1 MAEPKEQQDKDSAVR
16 LAKIIAKLMVEV
28 EKLRQDLDKLQV
40 MFNSMSNIVNVMMND
55 VTNSDTQKKL
65 MEVMLSTQGF
75 IQFVADHEETGEE
88 IYDKIMSGDSPIVM
102 PDDLTKE
109 EFIKGFERT
118 KEMFTLARHEMDFME
133 TEEE

>member
-1 MAEPKEQQDKDSAVR
+1 MAEPKEQQDSAVR
-16 LAKIIAKLMVEV
+16 LAKVIAKLIVDVEN
-28 EKLRQDLDKLQV
+28 LRKDLDNLNV

-88 IYDKIMSGDSPIVM
+88 VYDKIMSGDTPIVM
-102 PDDLTKE
+102 PDDMTKE
-109 EFIKGFERT
+109 EFLKGFERT
-118 KEMFTLARHEMDFME
+118 KEMFTLARHEMDFM

>member
-16 LAKIIAKLMVEV
+16 LAKIIAKLMVDV
-28 EKLRQDLDKLQV
+28 ENLRKDLDNLNV

-88 IYDKIMSGDSPIVM
+88 VYDKIMSGDTPIVM
-102 PDDLTKE
+102 PDDMTKE
-109 EFIKGFERT
+109 EFLKGFEKT
-118 KEMFTLARHEMDFME
+118 KEMFTLARHEMDFM

>member
-28 EKLRQDLDKLQV
+28 EKLREDLDKLNV

-65 MEVMLSTQGF
+65 IDVMLSTQGF

-88 IYDKIMSGDSPIVM
+88 VYDKIMSGNTPIVM
-102 PDDLTKE
+102 PDDMTKE
-109 EFIKGFERT
+109 DFLKGFERT
-118 KEMFTLARHEMDFME
+118 KEMFTLARHEMDFMK

>member
-16 LAKIIAKLMVEV
+16 LAKIIAKLMVDV
-28 EKLRQDLDKLQV
+28 ENLRKDLDNLNV

-88 IYDKIMSGDSPIVM
+88 VYDKIMSGDTPIVM
-102 PDDLTKE
+102 PDDMTKE
-109 EFIKGFERT
+109 EFLKGFERT
-118 KEMFTLARHEMDFME
+118 KEMFTLARHEMDFM

>member
-16 LAKIIAKLMVEV
+16 LAKIIAKLMVDV
-28 EKLRQDLDKLQV
+28 ENLRKDLDNLNV

-75 IQFVADHEETGEE
+75 VQFVADHEETGEE
-88 IYDKIMSGDSPIVM
+88 VYDKIMSGDTPIVM
-102 PDDLTKE
+102 PDDMTKE
-109 EFIKGFERT
+109 EFLRGFEKT
-118 KEMFTLARHEMDFME
+118 KEMFTLARHEMDFM

>member
-1 MAEPKEQQDKDSAVR
+1 MAEPKEQQESAIK

-28 EKLRQDLDKLQV
+28 EKLREDLDKLNV

-65 MEVMLSTQGF
+65 IDVMLSTQGF

-118 KEMFTLARHEMDFME
+118 KEMFTLARHEMDFM

>member
-1 MAEPKEQQDKDSAVR
+1 MAEPKEQQEESAVK
-16 LAKIIAKLMVEV
+16 LAKVIAKLIVDVEN
-28 EKLRQDLDKLQV
+28 LRKDLDNLNV

-65 MEVMLSTQGF
+65 IDVMLSTQGF
-75 IQFVADHEETGEE
+75 IEFVADHEETGEE

-118 KEMFTLARHEMDFME
+118 KEMFTLARHEMDFM

>member
-1 MAEPKEQQDKDSAVR
+1 MAEPKEQQDSAVR

-28 EKLRQDLDKLQV
+28 ENLRKDLDGLNV

-88 IYDKIMSGDSPIVM
+88 IYDKIMSGDTPIVM
-102 PDDLTKE
+102 PDDMTKE
-109 EFIKGFERT
+109 EFLKGFERT
-118 KEMFTLARHEMDFME
+118 KEMFTLARHEMDFM

>member
-1 MAEPKEQQDKDSAVR
+1 MAEPKEQQDSAVR
-16 LAKIIAKLMVEV
+16 LATVIAKLIVDVEN
-28 EKLRQDLDKLQV
+28 LRKDLDNLNT

-75 IQFVADHEETGEE
+75 IQFVADHEETADEV
-88 IYDKIMSGDSPIVM
+88 YNKIKSGDTPIVM
-102 PDDLTKE
+102 PDDMTKE
-109 EFIKGFERT
+109 EFIKGFDRT
-118 KEMFTLARHEMDFME
+118 KEMFTLARHEMDFM

>member
-16 LAKIIAKLMVEV
+16 LAKIIAKLMVDV
-28 EKLRQDLDKLQV
+28 ENLRKDLDNLNV

-75 IQFVADHEETGEE
+75 IQFVSDHEETGEE
-88 IYDKIMSGDSPIVM
+88 VYDKIMSGDTPIVM
-102 PDDLTKE
+102 PDDMTKE
-109 EFIKGFERT
+109 EFLKGFEKT
-118 KEMFTLARHEMDFME
+118 KEMFTLARHEMDFM

>member
-1 MAEPKEQQDKDSAVR
+1 MAEPKEQQDSAVR
-16 LAKIIAKLMVEV
+16 LAKVIAKLIVDV
-28 EKLRQDLDKLQV
+28 EKLGKDLDNLNT

-75 IQFVADHEETGEE
+75 IQFVADHEETADEV
-88 IYDKIMSGDSPIVM
+88 YDKIKSGDTPIVM
-102 PDDLTKE
+102 PDDMTKE
-109 EFIKGFERT
+109 EFIKGFDRT
-118 KEMFTLARHEMDFME
+118 KEMFTLARHEMDFM

>member
-16 LAKIIAKLMVEV
+16 LAKIIAKLMVDV
-28 EKLRQDLDKLQV
+28 ENLRKDLDNLNV

-65 MEVMLSTQGF
+65 IDVMLSTQGF
-75 IQFVADHEETGEE
+75 IQFVADHEETGEQV
-88 IYDKIMSGDSPIVM
+88 YDKIMSGKTPIVM
-102 PDDLTKE
+102 PDDMTKE
-109 EFIKGFERT
+109 EFLKGFEKT
-118 KEMFTLARHEMDFME
+118 KEMFTLARHEMDFM

>member
-1 MAEPKEQQDKDSAVR
+1 MAEPKEQQDSAVR

-28 EKLRQDLDKLQV
+28 ENLRKDLDGLNV

-88 IYDKIMSGDSPIVM
+88 VYDKIMSGDTPIVM
-102 PDDLTKE
+102 PEDMTKE
-109 EFIKGFERT
+109 EFLRGFERT
-118 KEMFTLARHEMDFME
+118 KEMFTLARHEMDFM

>member
-1 MAEPKEQQDKDSAVR
+1 MAEPKEQQDSAVR

-88 IYDKIMSGDSPIVM
+88 IYDKIMSGDTPIVM
-102 PDDLTKE
+102 PDDMTKE
-109 EFIKGFERT
+109 DFIKGFEKT
-118 KEMFTLARHEMDFME
+118 KEMFTLARHEMDLANR
-133 TEEE
+133 EEE

>member
-65 MEVMLSTQGF
+65 IDVMLSTQGF

-88 IYDKIMSGDSPIVM
+88 IYDKIMSGDTPIVM
-102 PDDLTKE
+102 PEDMTKE
-109 EFIKGFERT
+109 EFLRGFERT
-118 KEMFTLARHEMDFME
+118 KEMFTLARHEMDFM

>member
-1 MAEPKEQQDKDSAVR
+1 MAEPKEQQDSAVR

-28 EKLRQDLDKLQV
+28 ENLRKDLDGLNV

-88 IYDKIMSGDSPIVM
+88 IYDKIMSGDTPIVM
-102 PDDLTKE
+102 PEDMTKE
-109 EFIKGFERT
+109 EFLRGFERT
-118 KEMFTLARHEMDFME
+118 KEMFTLARHEMDFM

>member
-1 MAEPKEQQDKDSAVR
+1 MAKPTEQQESAVR
-16 LAKIIAKLMVEV
+16 LAKVIAKLIVDVEN
-28 EKLRQDLDKLQV
+28 LRKDLDNLST

-75 IQFVADHEETGEE
+75 IQFVSDHEETGEE
-88 IYDKIMSGDSPIVM
+88 VYDKIMSGDTPIVM
-102 PDDLTKE
+102 PEDMTKE
-109 EFIKGFERT
+109 EFLRGFERT
-118 KEMFTLARHEMDFME
+118 KEMFTLARHEMDFM

>member
-1 MAEPKEQQDKDSAVR
+1 MAEPKEQQDSAVR

-28 EKLRQDLDKLQV
+28 EKLRKDLDKLNV

-118 KEMFTLARHEMDFME
+118 KEMFTLARHEMDFM

>member
-16 LAKIIAKLMVEV
+16 LAKIIAKLMVDV
-28 EKLRQDLDKLQV
+28 ENLRKDLDNLNV

-75 IQFVADHEETGEE
+75 VQFVADHEETGEE
-88 IYDKIMSGDSPIVM
+88 VYDKIMSGDTPIVM
-102 PDDLTKE
+102 PDDMTKE
-109 EFIKGFERT
+109 EFLKGFEKT
-118 KEMFTLARHEMDFME
+118 KEMFTLARHEMDFM